1 MNSKTAIYR
10 LERAARNS
18 GFGLI
23 EIMVVMLIIMIL
35 AAFLLPRYLGGTDP
49 LTKKKVASPR
59 DRARQVATVE
69 YTSQINQAIL
79 LYQQDHDGENPPNL
93 EALKAYGV
101 TDSMI
106 KDQVTGK
113 PLAYDP
119 QTGRVGKS
127 SGVYG
132 LGGGGGNLP
141 QVLQ

>member
-1 MNSKTAIYR
+1 MNK
-10 LERAARNS
+10 RN

-23 EIMVVMLIIMIL
+23 EILVVMVIIMII

-49 LTKKKVASPR
+49 LTKKKIASPR
-59 DRARQVATVE
+59 ERAKQVATVE
-69 YTSQINQAIL
+69 YTSQINQAIM
-79 LYQQDHDGENPPNL
+79 LYQQDHEGENPPNL

-119 QTGRVGKS
+119 QSGRVGNSK
-127 SGVYG
+127 GIYG
-132 LGGGGGNLP
+132 LGGGSSLP
-141 QVLQ
+141 QIGQ